1 MSDTPTRFG
10 IIGLG
15 YVGLPLAMEASGAGL
30 DVLGFDVNPEVVR
43 GLNDGRSHVEDVDTE
58 LVQVAVERGS
68 FEATDDM
75 ARLGECDAISI
86 CVPTPLSKSRDP
98 DMSYILAASQALRD
112 ALRPGQLIVLEST
125 TYPGTT
131 RDFVLP
137 ILEESGLRV
146 GVDVHLC
153 FSPERVDPGNATWH
167 TANTPKV
174 MGGITEAC
182 TARARAL
189 YERFID
195 TIVPVS
201 SPEAAELT
209 KILENTFRAVNI
221 GLVNELALVA
231 DRLGVDVWE
240 VIDAAATKPFGFMK
254 FTPGPGLGGHCIPI
268 DPHYLAWRMKELD
281 YRTRFIEL
289 ASEINH
295 EMPFFVVDKVR
306 SALNR
311 VSKAVNGS
319 RILVLGVAYKP
330 DIRDVRE
337 SPAIDVIRLLERD
350 GANVDYHDPYVE
362 ELKIDGVV
370 MQSVDI
376 PQKTINDYD
385 IVVIITNHSVI
396 DYEQLAESARCVVDT
411 RNALRTAIDPSQRP
425 DPQGWI
431 VKVRP

>member
-1 MSDTPTRFG
+1 MNESPTRFG

-15 YVGLPLAMEASGAGL
+15 YVGLPLAMEASGAGIE
-30 DVLGFDVNPEVVR
+30 VLGFDVSPAVVQ
-43 GLNDGRSHVEDVDTE
+43 GLNEGRSHVEDVASE
-58 LVQVAVERGS
+58 LVRSAVDNQR
-68 FEATDDM
+68 FTATGDM
-75 ARLGECDAISI
+75 ARLSECDAISI

-98 DMSYILAASQALRD
+98 DMSYILAASQAVRD

-137 ILEESGLRV
+137 ILEESGLKV

-153 FSPERVDPGNATWH
+153 FSPERVDPGNPTWH
-167 TANTPKV
+167 TSNTPKV
-174 MGGITEAC
+174 MGGITADC
-182 TARARAL
+182 TERAQAL
-189 YERFID
+189 YGRFID

-306 SALNR
+306 GALNR

-319 RILVLGVAYKP
+319 RVLVLGVAYKP
-330 DIRDVRE
+330 DIQDVRE
-337 SPAIDVIRLLERD
+337 SPAIDVIRLLARD
-350 GANVDYHDPYVE
+350 GAEVEYHDPFVAQ
-362 ELKIDGVV
+362 LKIDGEVI
-370 MQSVDI
+370 QSVGISSDTL
-376 PQKTINDYD
+376 PDYD
-385 IVVIITNHSVI
+385 VCVIITNHSEI
-396 DYEQLAESARCVVDT
+396 DYGDVASAARCIVDA
-411 RNALRTAIDPSQRP
+411 RNATRGVIAPGERP

-431 VKVRP
+431 VKISP